1 MKAILATVTVLLLS
15 ACASQ
20 PASTPQ
26 AKQSVAS
33 GTSGVSTEVWLDMMK
48 PATASILCGPKVRLG
63 RCFSMAEAQCEQS
76 ALSVAA
82 KCSTLLRK
90 NMPDVIDQSN
100 ARQWGGNSRD
110 VFGEDL
116 RGCEL
121 RQARRERRG
130 MPRTFSLRAKAKG
143 YENVLVVLQRLAAFT
158 GPRARLDPQS
168 PLVGL
173 VNGRHHIAWRE
184 AITNKINIHTCL
196 S

>member
-100 ARQWGGNSRD
+100 ARQWGETLGMCSVKTFVVVNYGKLDESDAECR
-110 VFGEDL
+110 
-116 RGCEL
+116 EL
-121 RQARRERRG
+121 
-130 MPRTFSLRAKAKG
+130 SLSAPKPKDTKTS
-143 YENVLVVLQRLAAFT
+143 L
-158 GPRARLDPQS
+158 
-168 PLVGL
+168 
-173 VNGRHHIAWRE
+173 
-184 AITNKINIHTCL
+184 
-196 S
+196 